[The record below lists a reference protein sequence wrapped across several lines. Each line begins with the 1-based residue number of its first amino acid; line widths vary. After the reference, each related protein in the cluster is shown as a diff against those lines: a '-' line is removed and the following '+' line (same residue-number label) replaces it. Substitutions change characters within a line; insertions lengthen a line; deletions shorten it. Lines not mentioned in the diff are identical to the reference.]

1 VSIDFLEITRIWGK
15 RALSDRLLTSSY
27 NGKITMTHID
37 AEILLTITLSL
48 CVLVTIRSMYL
59 RKLLI
64 RERTK
69 LVETFTALDC
79 AAAELEKLRQTQQRF
94 QNFKT
99 NLNQAELATK
109 IQQPRLELSR
119 KNGELRT
126 PERYQ
131 YIHSLAEKGI
141 NASDIASILTIS
153 NQEADQL
160 VALANLSRN

>member
-1 VSIDFLEITRIWGK
+1 MI
-15 RALSDRLLTSSY
+15 
-27 NGKITMTHID
+27 HID
-37 AEILLTITLSL
+37 TEILLTITFFL
-48 CVLVTIRSMYL
+48 CVLITIRSMYL
-59 RKLLI
+59 RRLLI
-64 RERTK
+64 RDRTK
-69 LVETFTALDC
+69 LGEALIALEC
-79 AAAELEKLRQTQQRF
+79 AAAELEKLRQMQKRF
-94 QNFKT
+94 QNFKA
-99 NLNQAELATK
+99 NLSQAELATK